1 MQFKTRKAIFL
12 LSISAALSF
21 SAVAQSQEEGI
32 KMVNYERYKSAQS
45 TLGPLAASN
54 PLANYYLG
62 LAQLG
67 AGDNAAALA
76 TFQKF
81 PEDPANK
88 AGMARIAFMNKDA
101 TRGMQLATE
110 VANSAK
116 KKEWQQLVWAADAIN
131 YGGGDAQAAINYYK
145 EAIKRGGDNVGVR
158 IGLGDAF
165 LRVNGGGGEAMNNY
179 ENAVAKDAKNSLG
192 YSRIGKLW
200 YDARNF
206 NDALTNW
213 EKAKSADPNN
223 PLPYRDLS
231 DAYFRVN
238 KYDLAKQNIEKYY
251 ELSDKDCD
259 DRISYANILFLAKD
273 YDSAIAKMQEV
284 ITTCGDKPYMYRVLG
299 RAYYEQK
306 QYDNALQNMRTFF
319 IKQAAHPDRTGISP
333 DDYLYMGRIFLAQK
347 AADSADFY
355 ITKALAA
362 DTSSNKHQTYID
374 IAESYKSM
382 ATEAGYKKAAEYYQ
396 KASQSG
402 DKANATDYFYS
413 GYYFYR
419 INNYKDAAAAFEQME
434 TKYPDQPSATYWRA
448 RVAAAEDNEGKTG
461 AAVPFFQ
468 KWLTTP
474 ETDRYKRKP
483 EDLNVAYQYL
493 AIVAYNKGDKAAM
506 KENIEKIKAIDPN
519 NALAKQLEGLMNK
532 PATKAPASKP
542 ATTKPTTTKSTTT
555 AKPKK

>member
-1 MQFKTRKAIFL
+1 MQFKTRKAILL

-21 SAVAQSQEEGI
+21 GALAQSQEEGI
-32 KMVNYERYKSAQS
+32 KMVNYERYKTAQS

-54 PLANYYLG
+54 PIANYYLG
-62 LAQLG
+62 LSQLG

-81 PEDPANK
+81 PDDPANK
-88 AGMARIAFMNKDA
+88 AGMARVAFMNKDA
-101 TRGMQLATE
+101 ARGMQLATE

-116 KKEWQQLVWAADAIN
+116 KKEWQQMVWAADAIN

-145 EAIKRGGDNVGVR
+145 EALKRGGDNVGVR
-158 IGLGDAF
+158 IGLGDAY
-165 LRVNGGGGEAMNNY
+165 LKINGGGGEAMNNY
-179 ENAVAKDAKNSLG
+179 ENAVTKDAKNSLG

-213 EKAKSADPNN
+213 EKAKEADPNN

-231 DAYFRVN
+231 DAYFRVG
-238 KYDLAKQNIEKYY
+238 KYELSKQNIEKYY

-259 DRISYANILFLAKD
+259 DQIRYANILFLAKD
-273 YDSAIAKMQEV
+273 YQKAIDMMRPV
-284 ITTCGDKPYMYRVLG
+284 LTSCGEKPYMYRVLA
-299 RAYYEQK
+299 RSYYELK
-306 QYDNALQNMRTFF
+306 DYNNALQNSRIFF
-319 IKQAAHPDRTGISP
+319 QKQAANPDRTGISP
-333 DDYLYMGRIFLAQK
+333 DDYLYMGKIFLGQK
-347 AADSADFY
+347 EADSADFY
-355 ITKALAA
+355 ITKALSS
-362 DTSSNKHQTYID
+362 DTSSNKHQTFID
-374 IAESYKSM
+374 IADAYKSI
-382 ATEAGYKKAAEYYQ
+382 ATEAGYKKAADYYQ
-396 KASQSG
+396 KASQAG

-419 INNYKDAAAAFEQME
+419 VNDYKNAANAFEQME

-448 RVAAAEDNEGKTG
+448 RVSAAEDNEGKTG

-468 KWLTTP
+468 KWLAIP

-493 AIVAYNKGDKAAM
+493 AIVAYNKGDKTAL
-506 KENIEKIKAIDPN
+506 KDYIEKIKAIDPN

-532 PATKAPASKP
+532 PAGAPAK
-542 ATTKPTTTKSTTT
+542 TTTTKTTTTKTTTT
-555 AKPKK
+555 ARPKK